1 MTRSTGSTRSIGEV
15 LSTLRTEFPDVSISK
30 IRFLEA
36 EGLVEP
42 ERTASGYRKFSAAD
56 VERLR
61 YVLRAQRDAYL
72 PLRVI
77 KEHLE
82 AIDRGLEPPAL
93 SAAAPRVPQAS
104 LEPADDP
111 DVLAR
116 EAFGPDA
123 AATLRLS
130 RRELC
135 EAAGIAEAQLREV
148 ESFGLIGEPSA
159 TGHYDRDALLV
170 ARVVGELARFG
181 VEPRHLRPFRTAAE
195 RQAGLVEQAS
205 APLLRQRGADAQ
217 ARAEE
222 ATRELT
228 ALTVRL
234 HALLVKAALDRS
246 AGR

>member
-1 MTRSTGSTRSIGEV
+1 MSALPASSTMSIGEV
-15 LSTLRTEFPDVSISK
+15 LAALRQEFPDVSISK

-42 ERTASGYRKFSAAD
+42 DRTASGYRKFSRAD
-56 VERLR
+56 VERLS
-61 YVLRAQRDAYL
+61 YVLRAQRDHYL

-77 KEHLE
+77 KEHLD

-93 SAAAPRVPQAS
+93 AENAPRVPRA
-104 LEPADDP
+104 LV
-111 DVLAR
+111 DVDGFVSS
-116 EAFGPDA
+116 EAFARDSA
-123 AATLRLS
+123 ALRLS

-135 EAAGIAEAQLREV
+135 EAAAIEDVLLREV
-148 ESFGLIGEPSA
+148 ESYGLINEPSA

-170 ARVVGELARFG
+170 ARTVGELARFG

-195 RQAGLVEQAS
+195 RQAGLVEQVT
-205 APLLRQRGADAQ
+205 APMLRQRGSDSS

-234 HALLVKAALDRS
+234 HALLVKAALDRTS
-246 AGR
+246 GR